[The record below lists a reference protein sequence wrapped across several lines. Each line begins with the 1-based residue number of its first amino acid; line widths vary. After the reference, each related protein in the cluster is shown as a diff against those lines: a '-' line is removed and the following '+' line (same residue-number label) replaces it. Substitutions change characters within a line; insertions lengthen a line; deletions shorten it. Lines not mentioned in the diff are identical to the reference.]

1 MKEYNHITQVVE
13 NDEQRE
19 SFYITSDSAVYQRLV
34 NPNLDEKIKQKKEFD
49 YQAIMKLKNL
59 P

>member
-19 SFYITSDSAVYQRLV
+19 SFYITSDSAVY
-34 NPNLDEKIKQKKEFD
+34 
-49 YQAIMKLKNL
+49 
-59 P
+59 